1 MVESLKNIVGE
12 KMLRLA
18 WLIPYV
24 FAVPVIAADW
34 PQWRGPEGQ
43 GHAPTA
49 VDLPVQWS
57 VGSVEGISTNR
68 GNICWRTEL
77 PGRAWSSAMIDG
89 ETLWLTTA
97 IENESAQEGPPQP
110 GEKKHQPRSVAKS
123 VTFRALALDA
133 RDGQILEDIELFSVN
148 NPQPTHVLNSFASP
162 SPVLGTDRL
171 YCQFGDYGTAC
182 VDTKKASVVWH
193 NRSQRLNHENGPGS
207 TPVLWRDLLIFH
219 CDGSDVQYVVA
230 LDTNTGDEVW
240 RTERSGEMNDNP
252 EMKKAY
258 GTPLVTSV
266 GGRDVMLSP
275 GSNWLYGYDPETG
288 KELWKV
294 SYGFLGFSIVARP
307 VVADDVVYFST
318 SFMKTELLAMQLGPK
333 VNSTPKILWRYKRS
347 VPRMPS
353 PVLVDDSVYLFG
365 DKGIATCLDRHTGEA
380 RWTGRL
386 GGGFSSSPLFA
397 DGKIYVGNHE
407 GEMFVIQP
415 GDALNILAK
424 NEFDEAIMA
433 SPAALGDSLYVRT
446 DKAMYRIKKAGF

>member
-1 MVESLKNIVGE
+1 MV
-12 KMLRLA
+12 
-18 WLIPYV
+18 
-24 FAVPVIAADW
+24 D
-34 PQWRGPEGQ
+34 GQ
-43 GHAPTA
+43 
-49 VDLPVQWS
+49 
-57 VGSVEGISTNR
+57 
-68 GNICWRTEL
+68 
-77 PGRAWSSAMIDG
+77 
-89 ETLWLTTA
+89 TLWLTTA
-97 IENESAQEGPPQP
+97 IEDGSAQEGPPPP
-110 GEKKHQPRSVAKS
+110 GAKKPQPRSVAKS

-133 RDGQILEDIELFSVN
+133 RDGQILEDVELFSVD

-162 SPVLGTDRL
+162 SPVLGEDCL

-230 LDTNTGDEVW
+230 LDTNTGEEVW
-240 RTERSGEMNDNP
+240 RTDRSGEMNENP

-258 GTPLVTSV
+258 GTPLITSI
-266 GGRDVMLSP
+266 GGRDVVLSP

-288 KELWKV
+288 EELWKV

-333 VNSTPKILWRYKRS
+333 ASSTPEILWRYKRS

-353 PVLVDDSVYLFG
+353 PLLVGDAVYLFG
-365 DKGIATCLDRHTGEA
+365 DKGIGTCLDRHTGEA

-386 GGGFSSSPLFA
+386 GGSFSSSPLFA

-407 GEMFVIQP
+407 GEMFVIEP
-415 GDALNILAK
+415 GDTLAILAK
-424 NEFDEAIMA
+424 NDFDEAIMA
-433 SPAALGDSLYVRT
+433 SPAAIGDSLFVRT
-446 DKAMYRIKKAGF
+446 GRAMYRIKKADF